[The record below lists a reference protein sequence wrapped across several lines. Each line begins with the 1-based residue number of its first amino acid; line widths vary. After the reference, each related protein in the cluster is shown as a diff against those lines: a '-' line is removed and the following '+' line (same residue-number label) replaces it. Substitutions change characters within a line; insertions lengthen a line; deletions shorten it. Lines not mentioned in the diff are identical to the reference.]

1 MYHNG
6 DLIRVQ
12 CDSGFTLETDNG
24 GKVVECTKNGWSPS
38 PKCVTKGCDYIRIE
52 NGRMTEYLEWY
63 KPFPKWEGQTIDFR
77 CDHGFVPANQQTG
90 QTWQRAACINSR
102 YVPEPKCLKICDPSI
117 HFDHGRFIHHDY
129 ILEGNNITFVCDSGY
144 SPANQQ
150 STITCTQ
157 KGWSPA
163 PRCILTEIQLHGI
176 PECIVSD

>member
-1 MYHNG
+1 
-6 DLIRVQ
+6 
-12 CDSGFTLETDNG
+12 
-24 GKVVECTKNGWSPS
+24 
-38 PKCVTKGCDYIRIE
+38 
-52 NGRMTEYLEWY
+52 MTEYLERY

-102 YVPEPKCLKICDPSI
+102 YVPEPKCFKVCDPSI
-117 HFDHGRFIHHDY
+117 RFDHGRFINHDY
-129 ILEGNNITFVCDSGY
+129 ILEGNNITFVCDTGY

-163 PRCILTEIQLHGI
+163 PECILTDL
-176 PECIVSD
+176 SK